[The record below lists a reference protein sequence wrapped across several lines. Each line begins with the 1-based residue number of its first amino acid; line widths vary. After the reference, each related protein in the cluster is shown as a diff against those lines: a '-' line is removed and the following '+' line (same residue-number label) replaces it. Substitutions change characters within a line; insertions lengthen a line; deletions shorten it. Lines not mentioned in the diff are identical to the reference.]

1 MERIEEKYIVEYI
14 RDMINSS
21 RLNKNVDVKDYKYH
35 HNTKYQDT
43 PSCLTHGILSQKELA
58 KLRGEELTDEQLYK
72 LHDDGHVNG
81 SENISLSI
89 PFLDD
94 LYDGEEEYN
103 PFIASETDI
112 LISKNV
118 KAGRSSNN
126 YGNEFLAK
134 DRISPKEFRSVDFRL
149 LKYIIEFE
157 NSKLSFKSREE
168 AINNMILYY
177 NSLRLIAK
185 KMKTMDI
192 PLREMSEKNITLDI
206 DKVSKNK
213 ELILK

>member
-21 RLNKNVDVKDYKYH
+21 RLNKSVDVKDYKYH
-35 HNTKYQDT
+35 HNTDYDKT
-43 PSCLTHGILSQKELA
+43 PSCLMHGILSQRELA
-58 KLRGEELTDEQLYK
+58 KLRGEELTKEQLYK
-72 LHDDGHVNG
+72 LHDEGHVNG
-81 SENISLSI
+81 SEDISLSI
-89 PFLDD
+89 PDLDD
-94 LYDGEEEYN
+94 LYDYEEEYN
-103 PFIASETDI
+103 PFTSTVTDI

-118 KAGRSSNN
+118 KAGRFSNN

-134 DRISPKEFRSVDFRL
+134 DRISPKEFRAVDFRL
-149 LKYIIEFE
+149 LKYITEFQ
-157 NSKLSFKSREE
+157 NGKISFKTKEE

-177 NSLRLIAK
+177 NSLRLIAE

-192 PLREMSEKNITLDI
+192 PFREMSEENITLDI